1 MVAKIQTSR
10 FTLRFH
16 TFWVFL
22 APQNHLSDR
31 AVKIT
36 RAVFFVAAATCLSPL
51 AQQKSLAQS
60 DLGREQEKASLPTDE
75 ANAELEAVISQEA
88 ADALIQQLGAPTF
101 EKREQA
107 VTEILRI
114 GMPMVT
120 HLRKATEE
128 QRDPE
133 VLLRARST
141 LDQLTT
147 GNFESRVT
155 EFLSGKS
162 AGETFEGWSTVE
174 ATLGDTPAIREIF
187 VQILRAHPQLVA
199 SLDGTTRDRIVA
211 VDKAAQQIQTNMF
224 QNHQFPTL
232 ADGVALLLPLVDPGV
247 TVSGGYEATLVSV
260 LQKQMAALKRDAS
273 LWLPVSSLLDRWVL
287 RSRIENRSEV
297 LWYSMQWDLAGAS
310 ILGVRTLNETTDIET
325 IQTAFQA
332 IARFGK
338 KQDAVA
344 VSKFIEDKRPVVSR
358 MPMIIGDN
366 QTLEVSVGDAAIATI
381 AVLYQVPLQDIGMKH
396 GELHPKVGFIVDN
409 SGFLP
414 GKPEDRV
421 KAIATVRGWLDG
433 TAPPGKPRS

>member
-1 MVAKIQTSR
+1 MAKIRIPRFLSR
-10 FTLRFH
+10 FYAFCAFPRL
-16 TFWVFL
+16 
-22 APQNHLSDR
+22 PGHLSDHAASAAR
-31 AVKIT
+31 V
-36 RAVFFVAAATCLSPL
+36 VFFVAGLTCLSTL
-51 AQQKSLAQS
+51 THQNSLAQS
-60 DLGREQEKASLPTDE
+60 DLRDEPQKTSVASGD
-75 ANAELEAVISQEA
+75 ANEESESIVSQEA

-120 HLRKATEE
+120 HLRKATEQ

-133 VLLRARST
+133 VLLRARSA

-162 AGETFEGWSTVE
+162 EGETFEGWSTVE

-224 QNHQFPTL
+224 QNHQFPSL

-260 LQKQMAALKRDAS
+260 LQKQMAALRRDAS

-310 ILGVRTLNETTDIET
+310 ILGERTLNETTDVET

-344 VSKFIEDKRPVVSR
+344 VAKFVEDKRPVVSR
-358 MPMIIGDN
+358 MPMIIGD
-366 QTLEVSVGDAAIATI
+366 QTLEVTVGDAALATI

-414 GKPEDRV
+414 GKPDDRT

-433 TAPPGKPRS
+433 SAPPGKPRS